1 MSECNDHFYK
11 GTLIHFD
18 AEGLQEFYFIDP
30 QWLIDKLALVVS
42 TPNISILSDFTGQRA
57 SLIDVFVY
65 LTSHYMIFSGQQHP
79 EIVNTQS
86 LMRCLSNNLSPA
98 FQDAFCKLLF
108 RFELAIPIDESRLF
122 FPSLLW
128 THSEFHYFK
137 ICYSFPRNVD
147 LEVLMSELIVR
158 DTYRGAQ
165 IAIKQ
170 SLSAPRNVTLQPTG
184 LCYRRFFILTV
195 VPVPL
200 WPRLISWCITGS
212 KFLEIV
218 KKNCLNT
225 LPFQPLQDL
234 GKTRVGNSVLEW
246 IYWKNGIELRL
257 SGMTLLQISSVD
269 LTGCNKDTECINL
282 HMYVKDVY
290 INNGNQWM
298 QLPLA
303 YTGGLEVN
311 VPECV
316 LFSVGKSPDQYKI
329 SSLVSAQIFTHCIEV
344 IDEIFM
350 EWFTTAN
357 TGGSMHAISKYL
369 ISFTPCPICVGDED
383 KRTYV
388 DNKSPVQSHSMN
400 EDSMEERLQSTSH
413 LLNINCEYSTD
424 GGVNTIFQDNK
435 KAKDSIFDYDQP
447 ELIAQVNKFGFRY
460 VDSSDMI
467 GDNAVGFTT
476 IHCLWISQYQDFVN
490 CPKHGTLKL
499 KYFAPDLVKITS

>member
-1 MSECNDHFYK
+1 MK
-11 GTLIHFD
+11 
-18 AEGLQEFYFIDP
+18 
-30 QWLIDKLALVVS
+30 
-42 TPNISILSDFTGQRA
+42 
-57 SLIDVFVY
+57 
-65 LTSHYMIFSGQQHP
+65 
-79 EIVNTQS
+79 
-86 LMRCLSNNLSPA
+86 CLSNNIVSPT

-122 FPSLLW
+122 FPSLLL
-128 THSEFHYFK
+128 THLEFHYFK
-137 ICYSFPRNVD
+137 LCYSFPRNVD
-147 LEVLMSELIVR
+147 LDVLMSELIIR
-158 DTYRGAQ
+158 DTYCSAQ
-165 IAIKQ
+165 IAVKR

-225 LPFQPLQDL
+225 LPFQSLQDL

-269 LTGCNKDTECINL
+269 LTSCNKEAESIHL
-282 HMYVKDVY
+282 HTYVKDIY

-316 LFSVGKSPDQYKI
+316 LFSVGDSPDQYKI

-369 ISFTPCPICVGDED
+369 VSFTPCPICVGDED
-383 KRTYV
+383 KRIY
-388 DNKSPVQSHSMN
+388 DDSKSPVQSHSMN
-400 EDSMEERLQSTSH
+400 ENSLQERLQSSH
-413 LLNINCEYSTD
+413 LLNINSNYSTSS
-424 GGVNTIFQDNK
+424 VNSIFHDK
-435 KAKDSIFDYDQP
+435 KATNPMFDYDQP
-447 ELIAQVNKFGFRY
+447 EVIAQVNKFGFRY
-460 VDSSDMI
+460 VDSSDTI
-467 GDNAVGFTT
+467 GENAVGFTT
-476 IHCLWISQYQDFVN
+476 MHCLWIAQYQDFVN

-499 KYFAPDLVKITS
+499 KYFAPDLVKFTLNSSLFM